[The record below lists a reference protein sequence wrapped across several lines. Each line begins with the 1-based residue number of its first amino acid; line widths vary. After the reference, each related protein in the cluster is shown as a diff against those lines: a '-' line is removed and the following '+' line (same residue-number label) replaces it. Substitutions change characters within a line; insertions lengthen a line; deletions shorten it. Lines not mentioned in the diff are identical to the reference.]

1 MATPTTTTASTL
13 QTPSRVTTTRAGP
26 AGSTP
31 TPSGSAGGSVP
42 TSKGLPDVFDPALLC
57 HLVGDKT
64 TIKDLK
70 RSATAYRGAA
80 SKAFQAANN
89 AINLK
94 TVNPSIDA
102 DKTARLYMDGYRTSL
117 LRSQVAYQKWRFVLD
132 DTAPD
137 YATIAGLSLIHI

>member
-1 MATPTTTTASTL
+1 M
-13 QTPSRVTTTRAGP
+13 
-26 AGSTP
+26 
-31 TPSGSAGGSVP
+31 P

-89 AINLK
+89 DIHLKSVNL
-94 TVNPSIDA
+94 SADA
-102 DKTARLYMDGYRTSL
+102 DKTARFYIDSYRTSL
-117 LRSQVAYQKWRFVLD
+117 LRSQVAYQKWRFVFD
-132 DTAPD
+132 DTAAD
-137 YATIAGLSLIHI
+137 YQ